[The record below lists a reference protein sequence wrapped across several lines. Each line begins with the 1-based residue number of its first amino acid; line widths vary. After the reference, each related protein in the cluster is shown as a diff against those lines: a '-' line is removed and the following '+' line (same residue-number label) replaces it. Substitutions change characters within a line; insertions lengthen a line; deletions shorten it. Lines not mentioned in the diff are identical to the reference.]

1 LRGAPSSLARG
12 ISSCCTIAGT
22 PPLLERNPMR
32 IGVLLYVLAMI
43 ALIVGMDIAFFR
55 DKFWERLIVNIAIVA
70 VFAIFYLAVLRH
82 R

>member
-1 LRGAPSSLARG
+1 
-12 ISSCCTIAGT
+12 
-22 PPLLERNPMR
+22 MR